1 VIVATG
7 VDAPTSRSL
16 GFWTIRGEAG
26 QRIQI
31 LKLGVYFLQ
40 PSVSAPQDQPD
51 PQAGQNQSG
60 LGASNLGAT
69 QGMGPGEAAGTVV
82 GRYHLLQ
89 KIGEGGMGEVW
100 LAEQKEPVRRR
111 VALKLI
117 KAGMSSREVI
127 ARFESERQAL
137 ALMDHPA
144 IAKVLDAGS
153 TPQGTPYFVMEYVA
167 GVPITTYCDNHRL
180 STPERLAL
188 FMRVCE
194 GVQHAH
200 QKAIIHRDLKPS
212 NILVTEIDGKAAPK
226 IIDFGVAKALTQKL
240 TADTMFTR
248 VGSLIGTPEYMSPE
262 QALSSG
268 EDIDTR
274 TDVYSLGIV
283 FYELL
288 AGMPPIEL
296 HKIAFDEFLR
306 RLREDDPPKP
316 STKFRTQDPATSTE
330 LARKRHTEPPAL
342 AKQLQGDLDAI
353 TLKALEKERSRRYA
367 TPTELAADIERY
379 LRNEPVLARSGNAVY
394 RARKYL
400 RRHRLA
406 IAVAATVL
414 VLLGSFAVVEAV
426 QLRRIKRESEQRAR
440 VTEFMTNM
448 FKVSNP
454 SEARGSTIT
463 AREILDKASK
473 EIDRGLAKD
482 PEAQAQMMSVMGNVY
497 EGLGLYPRAHPLLER
512 AAEIRSQVLGPK
524 NLETLRSKNDLA
536 IILRDEDR
544 SQESEKL
551 ARETLEM
558 ERRLLGP
565 EHPDTLRSM
574 TTLAGAVSNQGR
586 VAEAEKL
593 GRETLE
599 IQRRVLGPDHPDTL
613 TSMNGLAVDLYKEG
627 RLAEAEKLYRETLQ
641 IRRRVLGPDHPDT
654 LLSMA
659 NLGGIL
665 IGLKRYPEAA
675 KVYGEALEIERRVL
689 GPEHPSTV
697 NSMGML
703 AHVLISD
710 GRYAEAEKLERQALE
725 IQRRVLGPEDPLAL
739 YMMHD
744 LANAVFREGH
754 YAEGE
759 KLLRETIEIQRR
771 VLGPDS
777 PRVALLLYDLG
788 CMAALQGHSDEAFSL
803 LDEAVKILPESVS
816 RLIEG
821 DADLTS
827 LHGDPR
833 YAALVARAKE
843 RAAAAQK
850 AH

>member
-1 VIVATG
+1 
-7 VDAPTSRSL
+7 
-16 GFWTIRGEAG
+16 
-26 QRIQI
+26 
-31 LKLGVYFLQ
+31 
-40 PSVSAPQDQPD
+40 
-51 PQAGQNQSG
+51 
-60 LGASNLGAT
+60 
-69 QGMGPGEAAGTVV
+69 MGPGEAAGTVV

-593 GRETLE
+593 GRQTLE